1 MFAYLLTDSNTT
13 IVPAPGSFLFSLLNN
28 DDLRPFTALLTD
40 ERRPVIYRDIKYG
53 PSFGEDLRI
62 ANIRSWTNF
71 GDCFQTPSGYAFQES
86 VTRSLLAGS
95 FYFEPVEIEVLYI
108 K

>member
-1 MFAYLLTDSNTT
+1 MFAYLLTDANTT
-13 IVPAPGSFLFSLLNN
+13 IVPAPGSFLFSLLNH
-28 DDLRPFTALLTD
+28 DDLPPFRALLTD
-40 ERRPVIYRDIKYG
+40 DRRPVIYRDVKYG

-62 ANIRSWTNF
+62 GNIKSLTNF

-86 VTRSLLAGS
+86 ATQSLLAGS
-95 FYFEPVEIEVLYI
+95 LYFEPVEIEVLYM